1 MGTRKMSEILTI
13 DTTAGMQTT
22 ERIEPLPLF
31 GEHYPMLLTVIPEH
45 TSGFPAPALVTLAK
59 RLKMTMKLYGGVG
72 LSANQC
78 GVFERVFIVGNGE
91 IVIVCINPKV
101 IKASDDL
108 IKDNEGCLSFP
119 GLFLKVERASSVEVE
134 YYDYQGKKYNTTFT
148 GLTARCFLHEL
159 DHMNGITMDKHV
171 KPLALKMAK
180 DKQGKLFKRVN
191 RLQRNN
197 GIFV

>member
-1 MGTRKMSEILTI
+1 MSQILKLNTV
-13 DTTAGMQTT
+13 DPKYQQ
-22 ERIEPLPLF
+22 EKEVDPFPLYD
-31 GEHYPMLLTVIPEH
+31 ENHPMMKQRIPEYDITLLPNPVMTH
-45 TSGFPAPALVTLAK
+45 TIN
-59 RLKMTMKLYGGVG
+59 RLKMTMKLYNGLG

-78 GVFERVFIVGNGE
+78 GVFERVFIVGNEE

-101 IKASDDL
+101 IKVSEDL

-119 GLFLKVERASSVEVE
+119 GLFLKIERASSVEVE
-134 YYDYQGKKYNTTFT
+134 YYDLQGKKYNTTFT

-180 DKQGKLFKRVN
+180 DKQGKLFKRVK

>member
-1 MGTRKMSEILTI
+1 MSQILKLNTV
-13 DTTAGMQTT
+13 DPKYQQ
-22 ERIEPLPLF
+22 EKEVEPFPLYD
-31 GEHYPMLLTVIPEH
+31 ENHPMMKQRIPEYDITLLPNPVMTH
-45 TSGFPAPALVTLAK
+45 TIN
-59 RLKMTMKLYGGVG
+59 RLKMTMKLYNGLG

-78 GVFERVFIVGNGE
+78 GVFERVFIVGNDE

-101 IKASDDL
+101 IKVSEDL

-180 DKQGKLFKRVN
+180 DKQGKLFKRVK

>member
-1 MGTRKMSEILTI
+1 MSQILKLNTV
-13 DTTAGMQTT
+13 DPKYQQ
-22 ERIEPLPLF
+22 EKEVEPFPLF
-31 GEHYPMLLTVIPEH
+31 DENHPMMKQRIPEYNI
-45 TSGFPAPALVTLAK
+45 TLLPNPVMTNTIN
-59 RLKMTMKLYGGVG
+59 RLKMTMKLYNGLG

-101 IKASDDL
+101 IKVSEDL

-119 GLFLKVERASSVEVE
+119 GLFLKIERASSVEVE

-180 DKQGKLFKRVN
+180 DKQGKLFKRVK

>member
-1 MGTRKMSEILTI
+1 MMKQR
-13 DTTAGMQTT
+13 
-22 ERIEPLPLF
+22 
-31 GEHYPMLLTVIPEH
+31 IPEYNI
-45 TSGFPAPALVTLAK
+45 TLLPNPVMTNTIN
-59 RLKMTMKLYGGVG
+59 RLKMTMKLYNGLG

-78 GVFERVFIVGNGE
+78 GVFERVFIVGNEE
-91 IVIVCINPKV
+91 IVIVCINPKI
-101 IKASDDL
+101 IKASGDL

-119 GLFLKVERASSVEVE
+119 GLFLKVERAASVEVE
-134 YYDYQGKKYNTTFT
+134 YYDLQGKKYNTTFT

-159 DHMNGITMDKHV
+159 DHMNGITMDKHA

-180 DKQGKLFKRVN
+180 VKQGKLFKRVK

>member
-1 MGTRKMSEILTI
+1 MSQILKLNTV
-13 DTTAGMQTT
+13 DPKYQQ
-22 ERIEPLPLF
+22 EKEVEPFPLF
-31 GEHYPMLLTVIPEH
+31 DENHPMMKQRIPEYNI
-45 TSGFPAPALVTLAK
+45 TLLPNPVMTNTIN
-59 RLKMTMKLYGGVG
+59 RLKMTMKLYNGLG

-78 GVFERVFIVGNGE
+78 GVFERVFIVGNEE
-91 IVIVCINPKV
+91 IVIVCINPKL

-119 GLFLKVERASSVEVE
+119 GLFLKVERAALVEVE
-134 YYDYQGKKYNTTFT
+134 YYDLQGKKYNTTFT

-159 DHMNGITMDKHV
+159 DHMNGITMNKHV

-180 DKQGKLFKRVN
+180 EKQGKLFKRVK

>member
-1 MGTRKMSEILTI
+1 MNQILKLNTV
-13 DTTAGMQTT
+13 DPKYQQ
-22 ERIEPLPLF
+22 EKEVEPFPLYD
-31 GEHYPMLLTVIPEH
+31 ENHPMMKQRIPEYDITLLPNPVMTH
-45 TSGFPAPALVTLAK
+45 TIN
-59 RLKMTMKLYGGVG
+59 RLKMTMKLYNGLG

-78 GVFERVFIVGNGE
+78 GVFERVFIVGNEE
-91 IVIVCINPKV
+91 IVIVCINPKL

-119 GLFLKVERASSVEVE
+119 GLFLKVERAASVEVE
-134 YYDYQGKKYNTTFT
+134 YYDLQGKKYNTTFT

-159 DHMNGITMDKHV
+159 DHMNGITMDKHA

-180 DKQGKLFKRVN
+180 EKQGKLFKRVK

>member
-1 MGTRKMSEILTI
+1 MSQSLKLNTVDPKYQQEKEV
-13 DTTAGMQTT
+13 DPF
-22 ERIEPLPLF
+22 PLYD
-31 GEHYPMLLTVIPEH
+31 ENHPMMKQRIPEYDI
-45 TSGFPAPALVTLAK
+45 TLLPNPVMTNTIN
-59 RLKMTMKLYGGVG
+59 RLKMTMKLYNGLG

-101 IKASDDL
+101 IKVSEDL

-180 DKQGKLFKRVN
+180 DKQGKLFKRVK

>member
-1 MGTRKMSEILTI
+1 MSEILKLNTV
-13 DTTAGMQTT
+13 DPKYQQQ
-22 ERIEPLPLF
+22 EKEVEPFPLF
-31 GEHYPMLLTVIPEH
+31 DENHPMMKQRIPEYDITLLPNPVMTH
-45 TSGFPAPALVTLAK
+45 TIN
-59 RLKMTMKLYGGVG
+59 RLKMTMKLYNGLG

-91 IVIVCINPKV
+91 IVIVCINAKV

-134 YYDYQGKKYNTTFT
+134 YYDFKGKKYNTTFT

-180 DKQGKLFKRVN
+180 EKQGKLFKRVK

>member
-1 MGTRKMSEILTI
+1 MSQILKLNTV
-13 DTTAGMQTT
+13 DPKYQQ
-22 ERIEPLPLF
+22 EKEVEPFPLF
-31 GEHYPMLLTVIPEH
+31 DENHPMMKQRIPEYDITLLPNPVMTH
-45 TSGFPAPALVTLAK
+45 TIN
-59 RLKMTMKLYGGVG
+59 RLKMTMKLYNGLG

-78 GVFERVFIVGNGE
+78 GVFERVFIVGNEE
-91 IVIVCINPKV
+91 IVIVCLNPKL
-101 IKASDDL
+101 IRASDDL

-119 GLFLKVERASSVEVE
+119 GLFLKVERAASVEVE
-134 YYDYQGKKYNTTFT
+134 YYDLQGKKYNTTFT

-159 DHMNGITMDKHV
+159 DHMNGITMDKHA

-180 DKQGKLFKRVN
+180 EKQGKLFKRVK

>member
-1 MGTRKMSEILTI
+1 MSQILKLNTV
-13 DTTAGMQTT
+13 DPKYQQ
-22 ERIEPLPLF
+22 EKEVEPFPLYD
-31 GEHYPMLLTVIPEH
+31 ENHPMMKQRIPEYDITLLPNPVMTH
-45 TSGFPAPALVTLAK
+45 TIN
-59 RLKMTMKLYGGVG
+59 RLKMTMKLYNGLG

-91 IVIVCINPKV
+91 IVIVCINPKI

-119 GLFLKVERASSVEVE
+119 GLFLKIERASSVEVE
-134 YYDYQGKKYNTTFT
+134 YYDLQGKKYNTTFT

-180 DKQGKLFKRVN
+180 DKQGKLFKRVK

>member
-1 MGTRKMSEILTI
+1 MNQILKLNTV
-13 DTTAGMQTT
+13 DPKYQQ
-22 ERIEPLPLF
+22 EKEVEPFPLF
-31 GEHYPMLLTVIPEH
+31 DENHPMMKQRIPEYNI
-45 TSGFPAPALVTLAK
+45 TLLPNPVMTNTIN
-59 RLKMTMKLYGGVG
+59 RLKMTMKLYNGLG

-78 GVFERVFIVGNGE
+78 GVFERVFIVGNEE
-91 IVIVCINPKV
+91 IVIVCINPKL

-159 DHMNGITMDKHV
+159 DHMNGITMDKHA

-180 DKQGKLFKRVN
+180 EKQGKLFKRVK

>member
-1 MGTRKMSEILTI
+1 MSQILKLNTV
-13 DTTAGMQTT
+13 DPKYQP
-22 ERIEPLPLF
+22 EKEVDPFPLYD
-31 GEHYPMLLTVIPEH
+31 ENHPMMKQRIPEYDI
-45 TSGFPAPALVTLAK
+45 TLLPNPVMTNTIN
-59 RLKMTMKLYGGVG
+59 RLKMTMKLYNGLG

-91 IVIVCINPKV
+91 IVIVCINPKI
-101 IKASDDL
+101 IKISDEL

-180 DKQGKLFKRVN
+180 EKQGKLFKRVK

>member
-1 MGTRKMSEILTI
+1 MSQILKLNTV
-13 DTTAGMQTT
+13 DPKYQQ
-22 ERIEPLPLF
+22 EKEVEPFPLF
-31 GEHYPMLLTVIPEH
+31 DENHPMMKQRIPEYDI
-45 TSGFPAPALVTLAK
+45 TLLPNPVMTNTIN
-59 RLKMTMKLYGGVG
+59 RLKMTMKLYNGLG

-78 GVFERVFIVGNGE
+78 GVFERVFIVGNEE
-91 IVIVCINPKV
+91 IVIVCLNPKL
-101 IKASDDL
+101 IRASDDL
-108 IKDNEGCLSFP
+108 IKNNEGCLSFP
-119 GLFLKVERASSVEVE
+119 GLFLKVERAALVEVE
-134 YYDYQGKKYNTTFT
+134 YYDLQGKKYNTTFT

-180 DKQGKLFKRVN
+180 DKQGKLFKRVK

>member
-1 MGTRKMSEILTI
+1 MSQILKLNTV
-13 DTTAGMQTT
+13 DPKYQQ
-22 ERIEPLPLF
+22 EKEVDPFPLYD
-31 GEHYPMLLTVIPEH
+31 ENHPMMKQRIPEYDI
-45 TSGFPAPALVTLAK
+45 TLLPNPVMTNTIN
-59 RLKMTMKLYGGVG
+59 RLKMTMKLYNGLG

-101 IKASDDL
+101 IKVSEDL

-134 YYDYQGKKYNTTFT
+134 YYDFQGKKYNTTFT

-180 DKQGKLFKRVN
+180 DKQGKLFKRVK

>member
-1 MGTRKMSEILTI
+1 MSQILKLNTV
-13 DTTAGMQTT
+13 DPKYQQ
-22 ERIEPLPLF
+22 EKEVDPFPLYD
-31 GEHYPMLLTVIPEH
+31 ENHPMMKQRIPEYDI
-45 TSGFPAPALVTLAK
+45 TLLPNPVMTNTIN
-59 RLKMTMKLYGGVG
+59 RLKMTMKLYNGLG

-78 GVFERVFIVGNGE
+78 GVFERVFIVGNEE
-91 IVIVCINPKV
+91 IVIVCINPKL

-134 YYDYQGKKYNTTFT
+134 YYDLQGKKYNTTFT

-159 DHMNGITMDKHV
+159 DHMNGITMNKHV

-180 DKQGKLFKRVN
+180 EKQGKLFKKVK

>member
-1 MGTRKMSEILTI
+1 MSQILKLNTV
-13 DTTAGMQTT
+13 DPKYQQ
-22 ERIEPLPLF
+22 EKEVDPFPLYD
-31 GEHYPMLLTVIPEH
+31 ENHPMMKQRIPEYDITLLPNPVMTH
-45 TSGFPAPALVTLAK
+45 TIN
-59 RLKMTMKLYGGVG
+59 RLKMTMKLYNGLG

-78 GVFERVFIVGNGE
+78 GVFERVFIVGNEE
-91 IVIVCINPKV
+91 IVIVCINPKL

-180 DKQGKLFKRVN
+180 DKQGKLFKRVK

>member
-1 MGTRKMSEILTI
+1 MSQILKLNTV
-13 DTTAGMQTT
+13 DPKYQQ
-22 ERIEPLPLF
+22 EKEVEPFPLF
-31 GEHYPMLLTVIPEH
+31 DENHPMMKQRIPEYDITLLPNPVMTH
-45 TSGFPAPALVTLAK
+45 TIN
-59 RLKMTMKLYGGVG
+59 RLKMTMKLYNGLG

-78 GVFERVFIVGNGE
+78 GVFERVFIVGNEE
-91 IVIVCINPKV
+91 IVIVCINPKL

-180 DKQGKLFKRVN
+180 EKQGKLFKKVK

>member
-1 MGTRKMSEILTI
+1 MSQILKLNTV
-13 DTTAGMQTT
+13 DPKYQQ
-22 ERIEPLPLF
+22 EKEVDPFPLYD
-31 GEHYPMLLTVIPEH
+31 ENHPMMKQRIPEYDITLLPNPVMTH
-45 TSGFPAPALVTLAK
+45 TIN
-59 RLKMTMKLYGGVG
+59 RLKMTMKLYNGLG

-101 IKASDDL
+101 IKVSEDL

-134 YYDYQGKKYNTTFT
+134 YYDFQGKKYNTTFT

-180 DKQGKLFKRVN
+180 DKQGKLFKRVK

>member
-1 MGTRKMSEILTI
+1 MSQILKLNTV
-13 DTTAGMQTT
+13 DPKYQQ
-22 ERIEPLPLF
+22 EKEVEPFPLYD
-31 GEHYPMLLTVIPEH
+31 ENHPMMKQRIPEYDITLLPNPVMTH
-45 TSGFPAPALVTLAK
+45 TIN
-59 RLKMTMKLYGGVG
+59 RLKMTMKLYNGLG

-78 GVFERVFIVGNGE
+78 GVFERVFIVGNEE
-91 IVIVCINPKV
+91 IVIVCINAKV
-101 IKASDDL
+101 IKVSDDL

-119 GLFLKVERASSVEVE
+119 GLFLKIERASSVEVE

-180 DKQGKLFKRVN
+180 EKQGKLFKRVK

>member
-1 MGTRKMSEILTI
+1 MSQILKLNTV
-13 DTTAGMQTT
+13 DPKYQQ
-22 ERIEPLPLF
+22 EKEVEPFPLYD
-31 GEHYPMLLTVIPEH
+31 ENHPMMKQRIPEYDITLLPNPVMTH
-45 TSGFPAPALVTLAK
+45 TIN
-59 RLKMTMKLYGGVG
+59 RLKMTMKLYNGLG

-78 GVFERVFIVGNGE
+78 GVFERVFIVGNEE

-101 IKASDDL
+101 IKVSEDL

-119 GLFLKVERASSVEVE
+119 GLFLKIERASSVEVE

-180 DKQGKLFKRVN
+180 DKQGKLFKRVK

>member
-1 MGTRKMSEILTI
+1 MSQILKLNTV
-13 DTTAGMQTT
+13 DPKYQQ
-22 ERIEPLPLF
+22 EKEIEPFPLF
-31 GEHYPMLLTVIPEH
+31 DENHPMMKQRIPEYNI
-45 TSGFPAPALVTLAK
+45 TLLPNPVMTNTIN
-59 RLKMTMKLYGGVG
+59 RLKMTMKLYNGLG

-78 GVFERVFIVGNGE
+78 GVFERVFIVGNEE
-91 IVIVCINPKV
+91 IVIVCINPKL

-180 DKQGKLFKRVN
+180 EKQGKLFKRVK

>member
-1 MGTRKMSEILTI
+1 MSQILKLNTV
-13 DTTAGMQTT
+13 DPKYQQ
-22 ERIEPLPLF
+22 EKEVEPFPLYD
-31 GEHYPMLLTVIPEH
+31 ENHPMMKQRIPEYDITLLPNPVMKH
-45 TSGFPAPALVTLAK
+45 TIN
-59 RLKMTMKLYGGVG
+59 RLKMTMKLYNGLG

-78 GVFERVFIVGNGE
+78 GVFERVFIVGNEE

-101 IKASDDL
+101 IKVSEDL

-119 GLFLKVERASSVEVE
+119 GLFLKIERASSVEVE
-134 YYDYQGKKYNTTFT
+134 YYDLQGKKYNTTFT

-180 DKQGKLFKRVN
+180 DKQGKLFKRVK

>member
-1 MGTRKMSEILTI
+1 MSQILKLNTV
-13 DTTAGMQTT
+13 DPKYQQ
-22 ERIEPLPLF
+22 EKEVEPFPLYD
-31 GEHYPMLLTVIPEH
+31 ENHPIMKQRIPEYDITLLPNPVMTH
-45 TSGFPAPALVTLAK
+45 TIN
-59 RLKMTMKLYGGVG
+59 RLKMTMKLYNGLG

-78 GVFERVFIVGNGE
+78 GVFERVFIVGNEE
-91 IVIVCINPKV
+91 IVIVCINPKL

-180 DKQGKLFKRVN
+180 DKQGKLFKRVK

>member
-1 MGTRKMSEILTI
+1 MSQILKLNTV
-13 DTTAGMQTT
+13 DPKYQQ
-22 ERIEPLPLF
+22 EKEVEPFPLYD
-31 GEHYPMLLTVIPEH
+31 ENHPMMKQRIPEYDITLLPNPVMTH
-45 TSGFPAPALVTLAK
+45 TIN
-59 RLKMTMKLYGGVG
+59 RLKMTMKLYNGLG

-78 GVFERVFIVGNGE
+78 GVFERVFIVGNEE
-91 IVIVCINPKV
+91 IVIVCINPKL
-101 IKASDDL
+101 IKASDNL

-119 GLFLKVERASSVEVE
+119 GLFLKIERASSVEVE

-180 DKQGKLFKRVN
+180 DKQGKLFKRVK